1 MEQGKKLVQE
11 AEEKVLE
18 NSKNY
23 GKRKNPDGSVTEYT
37 SSKHKDK
44 QGRDFFETTM
54 LDFLQDTKPP
64 KISTID
70 EAAVELDMMQ
80 WIQSQDK
87 SVDSLLSEANIP
99 GHLFLDAH
107 GILFDLELSTL
118 VNIYCAK
125 GKEFSCDHFKKEM
138 ADMEMKPLVYHKIY
152 KVLNQWRTMATTAF
166 TNVSSNSSLSTI
178 DVNDSND
185 TVVLT
190 MI

>member
-11 AEEKVLE
+11 AEVKVLE

-44 QGRDFFETTM
+44 QERDSFETTM
-54 LDFLQDTKPP
+54 LDFLQYTKGP

-70 EAAVELDMMQ
+70 EAAVELEMMQ
-80 WIQSQDK
+80 WIQLQDK

-125 GKEFSCDHFKKEM
+125 GKEFSCDNFKKEM

-152 KVLNQWRTMATTAF
+152 KVLNQWRTMASTAF
-166 TNVSSNSSLSTI
+166 TNVSSNSILRLQLELSTLI
-178 DVNDSND
+178 Y
-185 TVVLT
+185 
-190 MI
+190 